1 MPIAITRAVSPNMG
15 DCELEYYQRQPMDI
29 ARAEAQHRAYEAC
42 LEELG
47 AKVISLK
54 AEPALP
60 DSVFVEDP
68 AVVVDEVA
76 VIARM
81 GAASRRPEAE
91 SLAAALA
98 PYRPLRRI
106 EAPGTLEGGDVIR
119 AGRKVFAGLSHR
131 TNVEG
136 IRQLAAH
143 LGPLGYTVIPVSV
156 HGCLHLKSACCW
168 LGDDAMLVNRGWCD
182 TAAFENFRLI
192 DVAPEEPAAGN
203 VLPLGGSVVIS
214 AAFPAT
220 AGPLAQKGYRVWAL
234 DISELAK
241 AEGAITCSSLI
252 FEA

>member
-1 MPIAITRAVSPNMG
+1 MLIAMTRAVSPRLG
-15 DCELEYYQRQPMDI
+15 ECELEYFERRPIDVVR
-29 ARAEAQHRAYEAC
+29 AREQHRCYEAC

-47 AKVISLK
+47 ARLISLA
-54 AEPALP
+54 AEPDLP

-81 GAASRRPEAE
+81 GAASRRREAE
-91 SLAAALA
+91 LLAEALV

-119 AGRKVFAGLSHR
+119 AGRRLFVGLSHR
-131 TNVEG
+131 TNADG

-143 LGPLGYTVIPVSV
+143 LEPFGYIVKPVAV

-168 LGDDAMLVNRGWCD
+168 LGDDSMLLNRAWCD
-182 TAAFENFRLI
+182 APAFDGFRLI
-192 DVAPEEPAAGN
+192 EVAPGEPGAAN
-203 VLPLGGSVVIS
+203 VLALGGSLVTS
-214 AAFPAT
+214 TAFPAT
-220 AGPLAQKGYRVWAL
+220 AELLARKGYRLRAIN
-234 DISELAK
+234 ISELSK

-252 FEA
+252 FEP